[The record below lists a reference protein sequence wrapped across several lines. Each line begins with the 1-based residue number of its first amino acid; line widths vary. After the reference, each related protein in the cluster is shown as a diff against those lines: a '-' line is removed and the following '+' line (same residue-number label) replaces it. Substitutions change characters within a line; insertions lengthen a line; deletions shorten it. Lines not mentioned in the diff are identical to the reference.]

1 MVKIYRSFYPL
12 IGISFFG
19 NVLLIFN
26 FFTGLNKIPIF
37 LFFLILF
44 LFSLFKNFKIL
55 SDYKLYFFNLSILL
69 ISGCSTLDSLRF
81 WQNDEVDPEE
91 PKELSS
97 FASQE
102 NIKVLWRNSYNGENE
117 IGNFLPSFNAQN
129 IFFSDASGNVL
140 SMDAKTGND
149 NWSVKLNFLASG
161 TSAGFGIVVVADVDG
176 NVIALDQIDGS
187 VLWSSNVKGE
197 VLSSVAIDAK
207 IVVVKTGSGELL
219 GLNKDSGEVIWSYR
233 STLPVLTIRGNSSPV
248 IVDNLVYA
256 SFDNGRLGVFELNS
270 GFQIWDGA
278 ISYVSGASE
287 LENLIDSDSN
297 PVIEGGLIY
306 TTNYQGNLNIFDPS
320 QKRSVWSNNASSFFS
335 PIISRGM
342 LMVVEENS
350 SIKSFALKTLE
361 ESWINSD
368 YLNRDLSNGVSYK
381 DNIVVGDFEVMCML
395 LIF

>member
-1 MVKIYRSFYPL
+1 MK
-12 IGISFFG
+12 
-19 NVLLIFN
+19 
-26 FFTGLNKIPIF
+26 F
-37 LFFLILF
+37 LKQKLF
-44 LFSLFKNFKIL
+44 L
-55 SDYKLYFFNLSILL
+55 LSILL

-81 WQNDEVDPEE
+81 WQNDEVDPDE

-140 SMDAKTGND
+140 SIDAKTGND

-161 TSAGFGIVVVADVDG
+161 TSAGFGIVVGADVDG
-176 NVIALDQIDGS
+176 NVIALDQTDGS

-287 LENLIDSDSN
+287 LENLIHSD
-297 PVIEGGLIY
+297 
-306 TTNYQGNLNIFDPS
+306 
-320 QKRSVWSNNASSFFS
+320 
-335 PIISRGM
+335 
-342 LMVVEENS
+342 
-350 SIKSFALKTLE
+350 
-361 ESWINSD
+361 
-368 YLNRDLSNGVSYK
+368 
-381 DNIVVGDFEVMCML
+381 
-395 LIF
+395 

>member
-1 MVKIYRSFYPL
+1 MKFI
-12 IGISFFG
+12 
-19 NVLLIFN
+19 
-26 FFTGLNKIPIF
+26 KQK
-37 LFFLILF
+37 LF
-44 LFSLFKNFKIL
+44 L
-55 SDYKLYFFNLSILL
+55 LSIML
-69 ISGCSTLDSLRF
+69 ISGCSTLDGLRF
-81 WQNDEVDPEE
+81 WQNDEVDPDE

-129 IFFSDASGNVL
+129 IFFTDASGNVL
-140 SMDAKTGND
+140 SIDAKTGND

-176 NVIALDQIDGS
+176 NVIALDQIDGN

-381 DNIVVGDFEVMCML
+381 DNIVVGDFEGYVHVINIL
-395 LIF
+395 NGRTVGREKLSRNPIKTILSRSDSLYVIDEAFNLISIDL

>member
-1 MVKIYRSFYPL
+1 MK
-12 IGISFFG
+12 
-19 NVLLIFN
+19 
-26 FFTGLNKIPIF
+26 F
-37 LFFLILF
+37 LKQKLF
-44 LFSLFKNFKIL
+44 L
-55 SDYKLYFFNLSILL
+55 LSILL

-81 WQNDEVDPEE
+81 WQNDEVDPDE

-97 FASQE
+97 FANQE

-140 SMDAKTGND
+140 SIDAKTGKD

-381 DNIVVGDFEVMCML
+381 DNIVVGDFEGYVHVINIL
-395 LIF
+395 NGRTVGREKLSRNPIKTILSRSDSLYVIDEAFNLISIDL

>member
-1 MVKIYRSFYPL
+1 MK
-12 IGISFFG
+12 
-19 NVLLIFN
+19 
-26 FFTGLNKIPIF
+26 F
-37 LFFLILF
+37 LKQKLF
-44 LFSLFKNFKIL
+44 L
-55 SDYKLYFFNLSILL
+55 LSILL
-69 ISGCSTLDSLRF
+69 ISGCSTLDGLRF
-81 WQNDEVDPEE
+81 WQNDEVDPDE

-140 SMDAKTGND
+140 SIDAKTGND

-161 TSAGFGIVVVADVDG
+161 TSAGFGIIVVADVDG

-381 DNIVVGDFEVMCML
+381 DNIVVGDFEGYVHVINIL
-395 LIF
+395 NGRTVGREKLSRNPIKTILSRSDSLYVIDEAFNLISIDL